1 MSKKIFFYCNIEID
15 FLILASIA
23 KTLKQSQKH
32 YKLIFIESNH
42 PRIKHGKMSDYYYI
56 FDKVISLEYFTISSS
71 ISNIL
76 ISIKNIFQFKNEL
89 KKIKINKNDMLFTF
103 DIFKYTDLLVFDFF
117 KKKEAKITVISAF
130 VGKRFSKE
138 NLYVSWLPSMVNTLY
153 SFISNSFYLYTES
166 KIKNTNLGGY
176 KHFSGKPDFLIS
188 IETSSTILTAKY
200 KLFTQLP
207 FPLDNLLSFSH
218 DKRHTGQSRLLLMVS
233 TLHASRYSGYWEKIR
248 NVIEFIPS
256 KFNIYIKDHPQADSC
271 AENELKNINL
281 NYINSKSNLE
291 IELFKN
297 KIDTVLGVG
306 STGLITASWMG
317 FNVFD
322 ITSLMNYPKNVKKYF
337 FEYLEMGPRIKKLKI
352 IEDISNIKFE
362 QVEQNEL
369 NKTKWTNCLNKIL
382 DYA

>member
-15 FLILASIA
+15 FMILASIA
-23 KTLKQSQKH
+23 KIIKQNQKD

-42 PRIKHGKMSDYYYI
+42 PRIKDGKMSDYYNI
-56 FDKVISLEYFTISSS
+56 FDKVISLKYFVISSS

-76 ISIKNIFQFKNEL
+76 TSIKNIFHFKNEL
-89 KKIKINKNDMLFTF
+89 KKINVNKNDMLFTF

-117 KKKEAKITVISAF
+117 KKKEAKVTVISAF

-138 NLYVSWLPSMVNTLY
+138 NLYISWLPTLLNTFYLV
-153 SFISNSFYLYTES
+153 ISNSFYLYTES

-188 IETSSTILTAKY
+188 IETSSTILTPKY

-207 FPLDNLLSFSH
+207 FPLDNLLSFSNN
-218 DKRHTGQSRLLLMVS
+218 KSHTQPSKLLLMVS

-256 KFNIYIKDHPQADSC
+256 KFDIYIKDHPQANSC
-271 AENELKNINL
+271 ARNELKNINL

-297 KIDTVLGVG
+297 NISTVIGVG

-317 FNVFD
+317 FNVCD

-337 FEYLEMGPRIKKLKI
+337 FEYLEMGQKIKKLKTF
-352 IEDISNIKFE
+352 EEISNIKFE
-362 QVEQNEL
+362 QIKQNEL